1 MLQQEK
7 MPRRQEGERK
17 KWSCGDPQYT
27 NIERKIWETYLVIV
41 NITFVALAGKKNYY
55 ILNPI

>member
-7 MPRRQEGERK
+7 MPRRQEVERK

-27 NIERKIWETYLVIV
+27 NIERKIWESYLVIV
-41 NITFVALAGKKNYY
+41 NITFVALAGRK
-55 ILNPI
+55 IIIF

>member
-27 NIERKIWETYLVIV
+27 NIERQIWKKNYLVIV
-41 NITFVALAGKKNYY
+41 KITFVALAGRK
-55 ILNPI
+55 IIIF